1 MSRAQDP
8 APANQ
13 SPRTMPTRRT
23 AAETR
28 HAIVESTAEQLRER
42 GARGLNVQAIMERAG
57 ISRTTFY
64 RQFSDP
70 YEVVEHLITQ
80 LVAHIARQGGA
91 WLRDPSVVGSAD
103 LVRPNPIRSASAR
116 QPSARLGSCSRS
128 ATRLRATRV

>member
-1 MSRAQDP
+1 
-8 APANQ
+8 
-13 SPRTMPTRRT
+13 MPTRRT

-80 LVAHIARQGGA
+80 LVAHIARQG
-91 WLRDPSVVGSAD
+91 
-103 LVRPNPIRSASAR
+103 
-116 QPSARLGSCSRS
+116 
-128 ATRLRATRV
+128 